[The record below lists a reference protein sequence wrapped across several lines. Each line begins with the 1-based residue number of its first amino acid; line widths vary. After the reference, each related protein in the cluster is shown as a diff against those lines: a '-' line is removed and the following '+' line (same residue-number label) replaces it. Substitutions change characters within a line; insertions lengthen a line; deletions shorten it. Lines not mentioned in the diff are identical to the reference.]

1 MSSGHPQG
9 CVRWTKVKP
18 GRSLVNVLVSRRIGS
33 LCRLVR
39 TALLRILR
47 WRIELAGLL
56 RVLRWCIELARR
68 WCELRPLELRRSLLW
83 VLREL
88 TGVLAI
94 CIDRRL
100 CSEGHIYVDGC
111 SNAGWLCLVPVPAT

>member
-47 WRIELAGLL
+47 RRIELARLL
-56 RVLRWCIELARR
+56 WILWWHIELT
-68 WCELRPLELRRSLLW
+68 W